1 MIEFMSKSPEKPHG
15 NTKFTEDK
23 RKEYLDY
30 LRRGNLKFEAARMVG
45 VSYRTVER
53 RRADDEVFRLDESR
67 ALAESREGVEKVL
80 RDMALQG
87 DLGAIKLWL
96 TAHDRS
102 TYGEKRQLEIDAT
115 PDALALGQAEALA
128 RVAELQT
135 ELARR
140 AARLDADDVI
150 DVSVRELGGSDV

>member
-1 MIEFMSKSPEKPHG
+1 MPQSSKKPHG

-135 ELARR
+135 ELAKR

>member
-1 MIEFMSKSPEKPHG
+1 MPQSSKKPHG

>member
-1 MIEFMSKSPEKPHG
+1 MPQSSKKPHG

-150 DVSVRELGGSDV
+150 DVSVRELGVSDV

>member
-1 MIEFMSKSPEKPHG
+1 MPQNSKKPHG

-135 ELARR
+135 ELAKR